1 MLPLSD
7 QRDCNVTA
15 RVMVMT
21 KMAALLAGV
30 GLAALIGGTAAYTLS
45 SGGVDCDVASAVG
58 APIGGPFE
66 LLNASGELV
75 TDADVIDRPALV
87 YFGYTFCP
95 DVCPFDVARNAL
107 AVDILAEQGKDVAI
121 VFVTIDPERDTPEVL
136 AQYAEDMHP
145 KMIALTGSDE
155 QIKQAADAYR
165 AYYARGS
172 GDDEF
177 YLMAHSNFTY
187 LMMPGNELA
196 TFFRADETPEGMA
209 EKSACMINAA

>member
-1 MLPLSD
+1 
-7 QRDCNVTA
+7 
-15 RVMVMT
+15 MT
-21 KMAALLAGV
+21 KMAVLLAGV
-30 GLAALIGGTAAYTLS
+30 GLAALIGGTAAYTLTA
-45 SGGVDCDVASAVG
+45 GGADCDVASAVG

-66 LLNASGELV
+66 LVNAEGELV

-107 AVDILAEQGKDVAI
+107 AVDILEEQGEDVAI
-121 VFVTIDPERDTPEVL
+121 VFVTIDPARDTPEVL
-136 AQYAEDMHP
+136 ASYAEDMHP

-155 QIKQAADAYR
+155 QVKQAADAYR

-196 TFFRADETPEGMA
+196 TFFRAEETPEGMA